1 MQPDLQL
8 AMQTAL
14 RRGPDFCPP
23 DLFIGSVAAIVRGL
37 KVHANTIA
45 HGRHVAI
52 EQTYPKLREAIGAEE
67 FHRAAEQH
75 LAGDE
80 VLARSLDTVGEG
92 LHRHLDHAGARD
104 LARLEWAWLL
114 VYHAADATPLDLGT
128 VTALDPEALI
138 ALRVVRHPATQIVVH
153 EDDEGQTLLTRPDAE
168 VQTTNLAPASK
179 KLFDRCNQSVA
190 LGELLHEFAP
200 AAVLHLISAGALT
213 MPGDLP

>member
-1 MQPDLQL
+1 MRPDPQL
-8 AMQTAL
+8 ALQTAL

-23 DLFIGSVAAIVRGL
+23 DLFTGSVAAIVRGL
-37 KVHANTIA
+37 RVHANTIA
-45 HGRHVAI
+45 HARHVAL
-52 EQTYPKLREAIGAEE
+52 EQTYPKLREAIGAEA

-80 VLARSLDTVGEG
+80 VLARSLDTLGEG

-114 VYHAADATPLDLGT
+114 VYHAADATSLDLGT

-138 ALRVVRHPATQIVVH
+138 ALRIIRHPATQIVVH
-153 EDDEGQTLLTRPDAE
+153 EGDDRQTLLARPDAE
-168 VQTTNLAPASK
+168 VQTTDLTPASE
-179 KLFDRCNQSVA
+179 KLLDRCNQAVA
-190 LGELLHEFAP
+190 MGELLNEFAP

-213 MPGDLP
+213 MPGDVS